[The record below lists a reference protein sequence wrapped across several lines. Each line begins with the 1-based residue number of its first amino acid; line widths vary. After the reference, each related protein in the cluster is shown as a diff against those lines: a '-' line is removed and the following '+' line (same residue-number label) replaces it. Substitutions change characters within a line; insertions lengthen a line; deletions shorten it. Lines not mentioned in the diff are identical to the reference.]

1 MTRILSKKLLR
12 AFIIRAD
19 IIDKKAY
26 IKES

>member
-1 MTRILSKKLLR
+1 MMRILSRRLLR

-19 IIDKKAY
+19 IIDKKVY